1 MTSPAPRLVLA
12 VTLGGAAGGT
22 LRHLAEVLAPD
33 RGPDFPWTIF
43 AVNVAGSALLALLPA
58 LGRVRRSHV
67 LTVALGPGVLGGF
80 TTMSTAS
87 EQTRALVASGHAL
100 VAAGYVAAT
109 LAAALAAV
117 WAVSRLAPPPTKEVE
132 T

>member
-1 MTSPAPRLVLA
+1 MTPAPRLAAA
-12 VTLGGAAGGT
+12 VAVGGAAGGV
-22 LRHLAEVLAPD
+22 LRHAAEVL
-33 RGPDFPWTIF
+33 GPDGSGFPWVILV
-43 AVNVAGSALLALLPA
+43 VNVVGAGLLALLPA
-58 LGRVRRSHV
+58 LPPVRRSHV

-87 EQTRALVASGHAL
+87 EQARALLADGDAL
-100 VAAGYVAAT
+100 LALAYVGLT

-117 WAVSRLAPPPTKEVE
+117 AAVSRFAPPPTPEEE

>member
-12 VTLGGAAGGT
+12 VTAGGAVGGV
-22 LRHLAEVLAPD
+22 LRHLAEVLAPHH
-33 RGPDFPWTIF
+33 GPDFPWTIF

-87 EQTRALVASGHAL
+87 EQTRALVGSGHAL

-117 WAVSRLAPPPTKEVE
+117 WAVSRLAPPPTPEVE

>member
-12 VTLGGAAGGT
+12 VAAGGAVGGV
-22 LRHLAEVLAPD
+22 LRHLAEVWWPD
-33 RGPDFPWTIF
+33 GSGFPWTIF
-43 AVNVAGSALLALLPA
+43 AVNVVGSALLALLPA
-58 LGRVRRSHV
+58 LDRVRRSHV
-67 LTVALGPGVLGGF
+67 LTVALGPGLLGGF

-87 EQTRALVASGHAL
+87 EQTRALLARRATRC

-109 LAAALAAV
+109 LAAALVAV
-117 WAVSRLAPPPTKEVE
+117 WAVSRFAPPPSPEVE